1 MILQRHRFVQERF
14 AAATEALRVD
24 DSDVLDSL
32 TEPLS
37 ESRELAKEMQRQE
50 KAKLLAGGSQTLIR

>member
-1 MILQRHRFVQERF
+1 MREQFS
-14 AAATEALRVD
+14 ASKEALRVD
-24 DSDVLDSL
+24 DSDVLDLL